1 MNMRT
6 KGSKVFVV
14 LLFIWT
20 LLPAVHAQITLTD
33 PMYRV
38 YDGQGNPSSLDAI
51 VSAMAKT
58 DAIFLGEQH
67 DDAVG
72 HAIEAELFRRTVSA
86 YSPQRK
92 VALSMEMFERDIQV
106 VVDEYLA
113 NLITEQH
120 FLASSRPWG
129 NYKTD
134 YRPLVELAK
143 EKHLDVIAANAP
155 RRYVNMVSR
164 NGRDALNGLSKD
176 AREWLPPL
184 PYPEPSRHTETNSIH

>member
-1 MNMRT
+1 
-6 KGSKVFVV
+6 
-14 LLFIWT
+14 
-20 LLPAVHAQITLTD
+20 
-33 PMYRV
+33 
-38 YDGQGNPSSLDAI
+38 
-51 VSAMAKT
+51 
-58 DAIFLGEQH
+58 
-67 DDAVG
+67 
-72 HAIEAELFRRTVSA
+72 
-86 YSPQRK
+86 
-92 VALSMEMFERDIQV
+92 MFERESVRYI
-106 VVDEYLA
+106 VDEYLA

-143 EKHLDVIAANAP
+143 EKHLDMIAANAP

-184 PYPEPSRHTETNSIH
+184 PYPEPSQAYRDKFNTLMAGNTGDPHE

>member
-51 VSAMAKT
+51 VSAMVKT

-72 HAIEAELFRRTVSA
+72 HPDKRLNCFAEPFQRIRRS
-86 YSPQRK
+86 
-92 VALSMEMFERDIQV
+92 
-106 VVDEYLA
+106 
-113 NLITEQH
+113 
-120 FLASSRPWG
+120 
-129 NYKTD
+129 
-134 YRPLVELAK
+134 
-143 EKHLDVIAANAP
+143 EKL
-155 RRYVNMVSR
+155 RCR
-164 NGRDALNGLSKD
+164 
-176 AREWLPPL
+176 
-184 PYPEPSRHTETNSIH
+184 